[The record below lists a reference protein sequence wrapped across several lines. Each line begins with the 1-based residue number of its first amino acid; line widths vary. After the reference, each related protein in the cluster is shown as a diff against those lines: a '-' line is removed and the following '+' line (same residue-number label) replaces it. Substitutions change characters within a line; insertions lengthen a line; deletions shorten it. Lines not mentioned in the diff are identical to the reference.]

1 MSYAKNV
8 VARHKKRKKVI
19 KQAKGYFGAK
29 SISYKKA
36 KEQLMK
42 SYFYAYRDRKQR
54 KRDFKKL
61 WNIRIS
67 AACLNHNL
75 SYHDFVHALKVNK
88 IILNHKMLSLIA
100 QKDQDLFAKIVKKIS
115 LK

>member
-8 VARHKKRKKVI
+8 VSRHHKRKKII

-61 WNIRIS
+61 WNIRIA
-67 AACLNHNL
+67 AACNQHQL
-75 SYHDFVHALKVNK
+75 SYHDFVHQLKVKK

-100 QKDQDLFAKIVKKIS
+100 QKDKKLFATIVTKIS
-115 LK
+115 